1 MNTKIQFI
9 VKHPKPVCSGAGYVA
24 LDVVINGR
32 GEALPYLWAGGS
44 CGNVLTIL
52 SYMGWQ
58 SHPIARLG
66 NDAAADRIL
75 EDMEKWG
82 VITDLIYKEN
92 SGGTPIVIER
102 IRTTYSGKPSHKFEF
117 KCPNCGSRLPKFRSI
132 KSTQKIIEKTP
143 ISQVFYFD
151 RLSRSILEIAN
162 EQRARGA
169 LIVFE
174 PSGTKNRLF
183 KEGLSVAHIV
193 KYSYEQLDNSPIG
206 EASNVALEIQTL
218 GAEGLRYRFK
228 DTKNRQN
235 KWGTMSAFYVSK
247 LVDTAGAGDWCT
259 AGIIHILGQKGAEN
273 FLKSSKDDVENA
285 LRFGQ
290 GLAALKCKYE
300 GARGLMYNLSKD
312 KVSSLIHKIIN
323 CEILEETGSTIASET
338 KKNIFQ
344 CFCPSCSKTEMTP
357 NDAL

>member
-1 MNTKIQFI
+1 MSTKIQFI

-24 LDVVINGR
+24 LDVVINGK
-32 GEALPYLWAGGS
+32 GEALPHLWAGGS

-58 SHPIARLG
+58 PYPIACLG

-82 VITDLIYKEN
+82 VKTDFIYKEN

-102 IRTTYSGKPSHKFEF
+102 INTTCRGKPSHKFEW
-117 KCPNCGSRLPKFRSI
+117 KCPNCGSRLPKYRSI
-132 KSTQKIIEKTP
+132 KATQQIIEKMP
-143 ISQVFYFD
+143 VSQVFYFD

-162 EQRARGA
+162 EQRACGA

-174 PSGTKNRLF
+174 PSGTKNKLF

-193 KYSYEQLDNSPIG
+193 KYSYEQLDNSPI
-206 EASNVALEIQTL
+206 EKASNVLLEIQTL

-228 DTKNRQN
+228 DSKNSQN
-235 KWGTMSAFYVSK
+235 KWDTISAFHVSK
-247 LVDTAGAGDWCT
+247 LVDAAGAGDWCT
-259 AGIIHILGQKGAEN
+259 AGIIHILGQNGLEN
-273 FLKSSKDDVENA
+273 FLKASKDDVENA

-290 GLAALKCKYE
+290 GMAALNCRYE
-300 GARGLMYNLSKD
+300 GARGLMYNLTKD

-323 CEILEETGSTIASET
+323 CEILEDFGSTIASERE
-338 KKNIFQ
+338 KNIFQ
-344 CFCPSCSKTEMTP
+344 CICPLCSKTEMTP